1 MFEIEG
7 HKSTIIGLGI
17 GGVSGFLLHKN
28 LKVSKGVG
36 TAIGCVLGIIIGFQ
50 FTKLEAK
57 KNREISLKALNEK
70 SLSEKNKLIAD
81 GKITAFGEKIVKK

>member
-36 TAIGCVLGIIIGFQ
+36 IAIGCLLGIVIGFQ
-50 FTKLEAK
+50 ITKSQAK
-57 KNREISLKALNEK
+57 KIRDTSERLRNLQAEQQKAYL
-70 SLSEKNKLIAD
+70 
-81 GKITAFGEKIVKK
+81 TKK